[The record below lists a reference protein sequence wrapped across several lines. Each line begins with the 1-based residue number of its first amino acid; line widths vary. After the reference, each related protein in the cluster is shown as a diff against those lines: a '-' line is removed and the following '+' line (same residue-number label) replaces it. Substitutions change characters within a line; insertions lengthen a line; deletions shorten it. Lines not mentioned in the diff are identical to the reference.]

1 MSNSIF
7 DATIL
12 GGGNKAISLSVLK
25 SYYTGNDTTR
35 NLIGNLTDSDTF
47 LLSKNKV
54 YISNET
60 TNTTTIEFNTL
71 FIDQKNIKCKYK
83 AEDQGTYIIIPD
95 KNLKDNSGTNSI
107 TISNYFLSTNGKI
120 IIMYDDEKRNELLN

>member
-25 SYYTGNDTTR
+25 KYYTGKNSSR
-35 NLIGNLTDSDTF
+35 ILIETLTDSDTF
-47 LLSKNKV
+47 SLSKTKV
-54 YISNET
+54 YTSQDN
-60 TNTTTIEFNTL
+60 TNTEIIEFNTL
-71 FIDQKNIKCKYK
+71 FIDQKNINCKYK

-95 KNLKDNSGTNSI
+95 KKS
-107 TISNYFLSTNGKI
+107 
-120 IIMYDDEKRNELLN
+120 

>member
-12 GGGNKAISLSVLK
+12 GGGDKAISLSVLK
-25 SYYTGNDTTR
+25 NYYTGNDTTR
-35 NLIGNLTDSDTF
+35 NLIGKLTDNQTF

-71 FIDQKNIKCKYK
+71 FIDQKNINCKYK
-83 AEDQGTYIIIPD
+83 AED
-95 KNLKDNSGTNSI
+95 
-107 TISNYFLSTNGKI
+107 
-120 IIMYDDEKRNELLN
+120 